1 MFKYNKR
8 LIMTSPNDEDF
19 EADDYYV
26 STDGNEYISGSDDGE
41 SHSWSRSLIDLDD
54 DWKEA

>member
-1 MFKYNKR
+1 
-8 LIMTSPNDEDF
+8 MTSPNDEDF